1 MNTPYYEM
9 FSDEGNAAVHEI
21 VAVAYR
27 IDISWQV
34 VMQMLEKLSNIKGF
48 EEATDTAV
56 RDAVWYAL
64 SRRLNNGN

>member
-1 MNTPYYEM
+1 MKTPYYEM
-9 FSDEGNAAVHEI
+9 YTDEGNAAVHEI

-27 IDISWQV
+27 INISWQV
-34 VMQMLEKLSNIKGF
+34 VMQMLEKLSNVKGF

-64 SRRLNNGN
+64 SRRLNNAS

>member
-1 MNTPYYEM
+1 MKTPYYEM
-9 FSDEGNAAVHEI
+9 FTDEGNAAVHEI

-27 IDISWQV
+27 INISWQV
-34 VMQMLEKLSNIKGF
+34 VMQMLEKLSNVKGF

-64 SRRLNNGN
+64 SRRLNNAS